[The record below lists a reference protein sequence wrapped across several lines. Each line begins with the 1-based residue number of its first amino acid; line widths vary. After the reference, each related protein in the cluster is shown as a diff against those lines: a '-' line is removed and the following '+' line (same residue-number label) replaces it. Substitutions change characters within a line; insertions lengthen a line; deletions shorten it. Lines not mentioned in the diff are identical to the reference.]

1 MFFLSWDLWQQMT
14 FVLAMGIVAV
24 FLAGLVKLWW
34 NSRLMKKQ
42 LIVDEEKRARVEEMR
57 RAGLPLKRTNDIPF
71 GVRALQRGVEVDGIW
86 ISRPVSPNGT
96 ATTKVAPSVTVINLD
111 GDKVVEDSSSDS
123 KPVPISTTATESS
136 PKNSPRLGHVYS
148 TADDSRPAQARS
160 EPESRIPRADGGLN
174 EDTLRKLEGSPFHRP
189 AYDTYAPTAAPHP
202 RHQSSL
208 SSSGE
213 SSPPQSV
220 RSASGRSHASSRSS
234 RLYMGKN
241 MHEARIGYSTVYRQ
255 SDDYRDVVNGVV
267 PARTQ
272 GINTFPNGPTADPNG
287 NTNMLAPEPSFGP
300 GDLHYNRKA
309 RRVNGGFEVLPAG
322 TFGVLYEHPG
332 PTGGSDAD
340 IDDNLDHSV
349 RPMRPS
355 NKLRKKSNGQ
365 LQEESLAYDDTII
378 YGKAM

>member
-1 MFFLSWDLWQQMT
+1 MT